1 MEVRN
6 KGVWGL
12 IFGLALATVRTNT
25 VPSLVDVVMLGV
37 HLLKIPSVP
46 DVHDL
51 GMFQDFSATLPTVSL
66 PDYAK
71 VPTVQAPQGYLW
83 GPAPSSQHGYDT
95 LEHRD
100 AVSIELGALL
110 KLQTPVRLISTRGVG
125 PLINSAP
132 LASQVFNVL
141 ISLIL
146 QFLRCTHAA
155 IVRMLDRQAFLGF
168 IGLRPSQLR

>member
-25 VPSLVDVVMLGV
+25 VPFLGDVAMLGV

-51 GMFQDFSATLPTVSL
+51 GMFQDLSATSPTVSL
-66 PDYAK
+66 PDCAK
-71 VPTVQAPQGYLW
+71 VPTVQALQGYLW
-83 GPAPSSQHGYDT
+83 SPALSSLHGFDT

-100 AVSIELGALL
+100 AVSIELGALS
-110 KLQTPVRLISTRGVG
+110 KLQTPVRLIIARGVE
-125 PLINSAP
+125 PMVNSARP
-132 LASQVFNVL
+132 QPAKPSTFS
-141 ISLIL
+141 SLIL
-146 QFLRCTHAA
+146 RNSPPHACGRCTYA
-155 IVRMLDRQAFLGF
+155 
-168 IGLRPSQLR
+168 

>member
-1 MEVRN
+1 
-6 KGVWGL
+6 
-12 IFGLALATVRTNT
+12 
-25 VPSLVDVVMLGV
+25 MLGV

-51 GMFQDFSATLPTVSL
+51 GMFQDLSATLPTVSL

-71 VPTVQAPQGYLW
+71 VPTLQALQGYLW
-83 GPAPSSQHGYDT
+83 GPVSSSRMYDT

-110 KLQTPVRLISTRGVG
+110 KLQTPVRLIITRGVG

-132 LASQVFNVL
+132 LAGQVFNVL
-141 ISLIL
+141 TSLIL
-146 QFLRCTHAA
+146 QFLRCTHADV
-155 IVRMLDRQAFLGF
+155 VRMLDRQAFLGF

>member
-1 MEVRN
+1 MEVRD

-51 GMFQDFSATLPTVSL
+51 GMFQNLSTTSPTVSL
-66 PDYAK
+66 PDYAM
-71 VPTVQAPQGYLW
+71 VLFNLYLW
-83 GPAPSSQHGYDT
+83 GPAPSSLHGYDT

-100 AVSIELGALL
+100 AVSIELGALS
-110 KLQTPVRLISTRGVG
+110 KLQTPVRLIITRMG
-125 PLINSAP
+125 PMVNSALLSRP
-132 LASQVFNVL
+132 
-141 ISLIL
+141 SLQRSPALSYEI
-146 QFLRCTHAA
+146 LRCTHAVV
-155 IVRMLDRQAFLGF
+155 VRMLDRQAFLGF